1 MDAGNGGFDAH
12 DVRRNNVSGARGL
25 TRSRTGEPG
34 LRGANSQGS
43 GTQML
48 GGSRPGNVDVI
59 EVNGRSSPY
68 QVSHGADGFRIASA
82 PEAGTRVMRLAGPGL
97 IGFASRRARA
107 IATP

>member
-1 MDAGNGGFDAH
+1 
-12 DVRRNNVSGARGL
+12 
-25 TRSRTGEPG
+25 
-34 LRGANSQGS
+34 
-43 GTQML
+43 ML

-59 EVNGRSSPY
+59 EVNGRSSSPY

-82 PEAGTRVMRLAGPGL
+82 REAGTRVMRLAGPGL

>member
-12 DVRRNNVSGARGL
+12 DVRRNDVSGARGL

-59 EVNGRSSPY
+59 EVNGRSSSPY
-68 QVSHGADGFRIASA
+68 QVSHMAPTASVSPPHPK
-82 PEAGTRVMRLAGPGL
+82 PEPGSC
-97 IGFASRRARA
+97 GW
-107 IATP
+107 PGQV